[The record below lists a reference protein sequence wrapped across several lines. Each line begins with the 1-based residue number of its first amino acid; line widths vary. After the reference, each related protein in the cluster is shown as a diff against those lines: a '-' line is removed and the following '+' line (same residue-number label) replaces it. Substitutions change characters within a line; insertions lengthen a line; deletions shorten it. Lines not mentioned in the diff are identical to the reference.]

1 VLIVWRV
8 GVTARAAA
16 EEDVLPGA
24 TNDGA
29 GTLDDAV
36 AAAPQPHNIMIIRCA
51 KVLYG
56 RQSLVKRASQ
66 SNGTNALAL
75 GSAIL
80 TSSPSWSSSCTA
92 VRSDERPTS
101 RWRHDRAIVRS
112 RPAALAARCRK
123 QGASGWSTK
132 VGLTREAPRGASSAC
147 PFGVAR
153 GRATSGAW
161 LPEQIAPM
169 RGLTCRMPACTL
181 SVDLRGIDA
190 VWMARRGIPLELAS
204 NVKLGP
210 STTATVAGSR
220 RGQRCSSQR
229 RSFRASQPVPASA
242 PRSSVGS
249 SRL

>member
-112 RPAALAARCRK
+112 RPAALAGRSAHA
-123 QGASGWSTK
+123 GLW
-132 VGLTREAPRGASSAC
+132 VGLH
-147 PFGVAR
+147 V
-153 GRATSGAW
+153 
-161 LPEQIAPM
+161 
-169 RGLTCRMPACTL
+169 
-181 SVDLRGIDA
+181 
-190 VWMARRGIPLELAS
+190 
-204 NVKLGP
+204 
-210 STTATVAGSR
+210 
-220 RGQRCSSQR
+220 
-229 RSFRASQPVPASA
+229 
-242 PRSSVGS
+242 
-249 SRL
+249 